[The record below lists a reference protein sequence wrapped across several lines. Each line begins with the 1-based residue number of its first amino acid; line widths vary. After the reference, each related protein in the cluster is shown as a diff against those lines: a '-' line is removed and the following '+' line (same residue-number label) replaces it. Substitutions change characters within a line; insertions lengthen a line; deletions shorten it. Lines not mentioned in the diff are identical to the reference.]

1 MSTLMYLTKH
11 APTQTKVI
19 KGNQAPY
26 IIKAYM
32 KAVMRRSELKTKYLK
47 NSTLQNLNKF
57 RKQKDF
63 CSKLYRKGK
72 KKYLDKLDIKLVTDN
87 KKFWTTIKPFLSHKV
102 SKSSKITLVEGDEI
116 SANKD
121 IAQKFDK
128 FLKNPIYKFSKHRV

>member
-1 MSTLMYLTKH
+1 
-11 APTQTKVI
+11 
-19 KGNQAPY
+19 
-26 IIKAYM
+26 
-32 KAVMRRSELKTKYLK
+32 MRRSELKTKYLK

>member
-1 MSTLMYLTKH
+1 MYLTKH

-26 IIKAYM
+26 IIKAYR

-63 CSKLYRKGK
+63 CSKL
-72 KKYLDKLDIKLVTDN
+72 
-87 KKFWTTIKPFLSHKV
+87 
-102 SKSSKITLVEGDEI
+102 
-116 SANKD
+116 
-121 IAQKFDK
+121 
-128 FLKNPIYKFSKHRV
+128 